1 MDAFYTI
8 NSCKDWTVFLVTQSQ
23 LKCSTEGDVLFIM
36 YRSHF
41 EKEVEE
47 YSGLLLQTPEE

>member
-1 MDAFYTI
+1 
-8 NSCKDWTVFLVTQSQ
+8 
-23 LKCSTEGDVLFIM
+23 M